1 MKVQTIQIVSGLLH
15 NEIEAVEKKMATLQ
29 MNMRTEPSAESRNYL
44 LVLNKYHSEL
54 SDARKEITSKI

>member
-15 NEIEAVEKKMATLQ
+15 NEIEAVEKRMASLR
-29 MNMRTEPSAESRNYL
+29 MIIRFESNAESRNYL